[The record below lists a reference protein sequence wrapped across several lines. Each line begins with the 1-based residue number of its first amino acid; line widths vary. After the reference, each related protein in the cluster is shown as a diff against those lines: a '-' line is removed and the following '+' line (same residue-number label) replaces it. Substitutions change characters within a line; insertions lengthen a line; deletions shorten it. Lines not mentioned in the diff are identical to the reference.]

1 MKVQKKRL
9 IKIGFIALLV
19 ASLAGGI
26 WYFVFR
32 KGVFKSLFASV
43 GNSPIVVEDYEIKDG
58 KLQLSLSNGSGTI
71 TLQLR
76 QNGKVVTQQKLT
88 YASEIEIETS
98 AQGYVDLYI
107 DNTDLATL
115 YIPHKLEGD
124 WEVEKS
130 KCVDET
136 AVMNLAFAKQGDAF
150 TVTDLVDNSGWS
162 NVEYW
167 HNQTLLGSSI
177 PNDYTVEPNLD
188 MHLTKKR
195 WGNFDWVGQDGD
207 GKHREMAQLTFKIRP
222 S

>member
-1 MKVQKKRL
+1 MKPHKKRL

-32 KGVFKSLFASV
+32 KDIFKNLFASL
-43 GNSPIVVEDYEIKDG
+43 GNSPIVVEDYEIKNG
-58 KLQLSLSNGSGTI
+58 KLRLWLSNGSGTI
-71 TLQLR
+71 VIQLR
-76 QNGKVVTQQKLT
+76 QNGKVVTQQKRT
-88 YASEIEIETS
+88 YAAEIDLETS
-98 AQGYVDLYI
+98 AQGYLDLYI

-115 YIPHKLEGD
+115 YIPHTIAGD
-124 WEVEKS
+124 WKVEKA

-136 AVMNLAFAKQGDAF
+136 AVMNLAFSKQGEAF
-150 TVTDLVDNSGWS
+150 TVTDLVDNSGWQ

-177 PNDYTVEPNLD
+177 PTDYTVEPNLD